1 MIRQWMCHT
10 FLRAIFYKQY
20 AIFKDQ
26 IEYNNNSTSVF
37 QWTLHF
43 SSRHIVNLLSDKK
56 KYFKYRNSTKWSKSL
71 NFVYRG
77 NKKFCFNNNML
88 QPVTAIQKSVSTCLK
103 IYRHCT
109 SSLRTMPLHTRQLYP
124 SRNWP
129 SRIWCSWSSATQSRS
144 CFYGPRHIFSY
155 QITVKRV
162 KFEDSDKLKYA
173 TCTTVSRIDSN
184 WYSSVLNSWLMK
196 CEE

>member
-1 MIRQWMCHT
+1 
-10 FLRAIFYKQY
+10 
-20 AIFKDQ
+20 
-26 IEYNNNSTSVF
+26 
-37 QWTLHF
+37 
-43 SSRHIVNLLSDKK
+43 
-56 KYFKYRNSTKWSKSL
+56 
-71 NFVYRG
+71 
-77 NKKFCFNNNML
+77 ML

-173 TCTTVSRIDSN
+173 TCTIVSRIDSN

-196 CEE
+196 CEEYKQWKWVKFKIAIHVLQKLQTVKCQTDSCELSVLCVYMHYNHKKLWFILVFIYLHHHCLF

>member
-1 MIRQWMCHT
+1 M
-10 FLRAIFYKQY
+10 
-20 AIFKDQ
+20 
-26 IEYNNNSTSVF
+26 
-37 QWTLHF
+37 
-43 SSRHIVNLLSDKK
+43 
-56 KYFKYRNSTKWSKSL
+56 
-71 NFVYRG
+71 
-77 NKKFCFNNNML
+77 

-144 CFYGPRHIFSY
+144 CFYGPCHIFSY

-173 TCTTVSRIDSN
+173 TCTMYPELTVIGIPVCLIHGLWNVKSINSEKWVKFKIAILQKLLTVKCQTDSCDFG
-184 WYSSVLNSWLMK
+184 VLCVYMHYNHKKLWFILVFIYLHHH
-196 CEE
+196 CLF